1 MGESGG
7 GALPLT
13 RGQLDI
19 WLAQETGDLGTAWQ
33 LGMFVHIAGAVDRDA
48 LEWAIQ
54 RVVREVESARAAF
67 EEVNGQVVQYVVD
80 EPDVELTF
88 HDLTG
93 SPDGWGDVH
102 RVAESIQRTPMPLT
116 GPLLKFA
123 LFETHSDEFHLFA
136 CCHHLNMDGSALGL
150 AGQRIA
156 SVYSAVVS
164 GAPVPPALFGS
175 LQDVI
180 DCEAE
185 YEASADFVEDEAW
198 WAGNLPPA
206 EELPHPSRSS
216 GDAHARYEQSGAVRL
231 DPSLRRRV
239 DALAEAWTMPRSSIL
254 TAACALVLRG
264 RSGVSSTVV
273 LDFPVTRRVTPQ
285 SKTLPGMFAGVVP
298 LVIEVPP
305 AASVAEFCRGVD
317 ARVREVVKHQRYPA
331 DALERKGRLPG
342 AAQTAGRVGVNFL
355 PSAYT
360 LTFGGAP
367 AAASYTNI
375 GPVGGFGWIFST
387 AGDDLFISTAG
398 AAESFSGFD
407 VADIA
412 RLLERML
419 TAMSADPKQRLAV
432 IDVLE
437 AGEQE
442 RLDLWAN
449 RAALAEAGSA
459 ASSDASIPA
468 MFAAQV
474 ARTPEAV
481 ALTFEGRDLTYRELD
496 EASNRLAHLLVG
508 QGARPGESVALL
520 FPRSADAVVA
530 ITAVLKTGAAYVPI
544 DPSHPDTRVEF
555 VVGDCAPVA
564 AVATAELAGR
574 LAGHG
579 VVVVDPH
586 DTRITAQPATALPM
600 PAADDVAYL
609 IYTSGTTGRPKG
621 VAVTHGNVASL
632 MTSVKADLP
641 RTGVWTQWHSYAFDV
656 SVWDIWGPLL
666 AGGRLLVVP
675 EAVAASPEEFHALL
689 VAEGADV
696 MSQTPSAVGML
707 SPDGLESTA
716 LVVDGE
722 ACPAD
727 VMDRW
732 APGRVMV
739 NAYGPTEAT
748 IFATISRPLQPGS
761 GVVPIGEPVPR
772 AALFVLDGWL
782 RPVPAGVMGELY
794 VAGAGV
800 AAGYVGRSGLSAS
813 RFVACPF
820 GGPGTRMYRTGD
832 LVSWCADGQLEYFG
846 RADEQVKIRGYRIEL
861 GEVQTALAAV
871 DGVEQA
877 VVIAREDRPGDK
889 RLVGYVTG
897 SVDPGAAR
905 VTLAEQLPP
914 YMVPAAVIVL
924 DVLPVTVNGKLDRR
938 ALPAPEY
945 QGVDRYRA
953 PSTAVEE
960 ILATLFAEVL
970 GLERVGVD
978 DSFFELGG
986 DSILSMQVVSRARAA
1001 GLVCR
1006 PRDVVVEQTVARLA
1020 QVVRASDGPGTVD
1033 DGLGPVSATPI
1044 MAWLNGI
1051 DGPVHQFNQTTV
1063 LQAPAGVDEADVRI
1077 VIQALLDRHAMLR
1090 LRVLDDGSGDWS
1102 FEVPGVGAVDAAD
1115 CLVYAES
1122 LTDGVVSAARSRLDP
1137 FAGAMVA
1144 AVWARSTAQL
1154 MLSVHHL
1161 AVDGVSWRILVEDI
1175 NIGWAQLR
1183 AGQPIAL
1190 PDGGTSFA
1198 KWSTVLTDHA
1208 ASDAVVGVAD
1218 RWRQVLA
1225 VPEVLAAPDPERDTY
1240 ATAGRLSV
1248 DLDTDTTRLLLGEV
1262 PAAYHAGVQ
1271 DILLAAFGVALAEF
1285 LDAGATPVGIEVEGH
1300 GRTEE
1305 IADGVDL
1312 SRTVGWF
1319 TAKYPVALSG
1329 GLSWSE
1335 VLASRPALDGVVK
1348 QAKEQLRALPDGI
1361 TYGLL
1366 RHVNTEVEL
1375 DGPDRVIGFN
1385 YLGRLGAGELSDEL
1399 WRLDADTVAV
1409 TAAAAEVTTPLM
1421 YSLGLD
1427 AATVDSAAGPRLRA
1441 QWTWATTVLTDL
1453 EVERLS
1459 RLWFEALTGICG
1471 LVGAGDGGGLTPSDV
1486 LPARVR
1492 QTDLD
1497 HLIEHFD
1504 VADVLPLSPL
1514 QQGLLF
1520 HTDAVGVD
1528 DDHLYA
1534 LQLELTLDG
1543 GVDRSRLH
1551 DAVSTVAQRHPHL
1564 AARFCQ
1570 RFDEPVQVIPT
1581 RPEIGWHEAEF
1592 DNEDQV
1598 RQLCVAERAAVGS
1611 LENGPLLRA
1620 ALVELTPDCHRFVL
1634 TAHHIVIDGWSLP
1647 LLLQEIF
1654 ACYYGQQLP
1663 AAPPYRRFLSWLAER
1678 DLTAARAAWA
1688 QVLAGVDTP
1697 TMVGQTGT
1705 AGSGPRGVASVEL
1718 SERITQAL
1726 GEVARAHRTTANI
1739 VLQAAWAVV
1748 LNSLTGRRDVL
1759 FGTTVSGRSDEV
1771 AGADSMIGL
1780 LINTV
1785 PVRAR
1790 CSAPTTVAELLRQLQ
1805 DSHIHT
1811 LEHQHLAL
1819 GEMHRLAGQ
1828 DQLFDTLF
1836 VYENYPLD
1844 AGFAPGTDGLAV
1856 TDVTTRE
1863 FNHYPLA
1870 VQAIPGARLRLRIE
1884 YDTDVFTA
1892 GDVDGLIAK
1901 CDRVL
1906 AAMTADPA
1914 IRVASIDVLD
1924 AAEHARLDRW
1934 SNRAVLSRPVTASVS
1949 IPGLFAEQ
1957 VVRCPGAVALTFQ
1970 GRNLTYRELD
1980 QASNRLAHTL
1990 VGHGA
1995 RPGELVAML
2004 LPRSADAVVT
2014 ILAVLKSGAGYLPID
2029 PAHPDTRIQFVLA
2042 DAAPIAV
2049 VTSAELAT
2057 RLGGGDRVVID
2068 VDDPAIEDRPATAL
2082 ALPASDDIAYVIYT
2096 SGTTGTP
2103 KGVAVP
2109 HRNVI
2114 ELLASL
2120 DADLELVGQVWTL
2133 AHSLAFDYS
2142 VWETWGALLRGG
2154 RLVVL
2159 PEWVTRSPEDLHAVL
2174 VEEQVTVFSQTPA
2187 AFYALQAVDALEPG
2201 RDEQLKLQT
2210 VIFGGEALEPHRLA
2224 RWFVDHPG
2232 LPRMINMYG
2241 ITETTVHASFREI
2254 VADDAEGTGSP
2265 IGVPLDHL
2273 AFFVLDEWL
2282 RPLPAGAV
2290 GELYVAGSG
2299 QAAGYVNRGG
2309 LTASRFVAC
2318 PFVRAG
2324 DAPGMRMYRTGDV
2337 VSWSA
2342 DGQLQYLGRADEQ
2355 VKIRGHRIELGEIR
2369 AALASVDGVDA
2380 AAVIA
2385 REDRPG
2391 TRRLVAYVTGSIDP
2405 ATAREALARR
2415 LPEYMVPT
2423 AVVVL
2428 DALPLTVNGK
2438 LDVRALPA
2446 PQYQGGDVHRAPTTA
2461 DETTVAAIYAE
2472 VLGVE
2477 RVGADDSFFELGGD
2491 SLSAMRVI
2499 AAINRSYDAGLTV
2512 RVLFEAPTV
2521 AQLASRL
2528 DVGSPSDG
2536 FDPLVPVDRPAVV
2549 PLSFAQNRMWF
2560 IDQLQGASP
2569 MYNMAIALRLTGTL
2583 DVEALHAALGD
2594 VVSRHEP
2601 LRTVLSAVDGVPCQD
2616 VLPVEAAVVNWQ
2628 TVYAVGW
2635 TAAEVDAAVQAAAG
2649 HAFDL
2654 AREIPLRATLLR
2666 VSEIEHILVGVVH
2679 HIAADG
2685 GSITPFVTDLGRA
2698 YAARSAQ
2705 RAPDW
2710 IPLPVQYVDYTLWQR
2725 AQLGELSDADS
2736 RIARQLAYWQEA
2748 LADLPERL
2756 ALPTDRPYPVVA
2768 DQRGATVRFAWPA
2781 DLQQRLHEVAAD
2793 HEATGFMVVQ
2803 AALAML
2809 LGTLSASSD
2818 VAVGFPIAGR
2828 NDPALDD
2835 LVGFFVNT
2843 LVLRTDLAGDP
2854 TVAELF
2860 GRVRAGS
2867 LAAFDHQDVPFE
2879 VLVERLNP
2887 ARSRAHHPLVQVMLA
2902 WQNGFGLGGDDTAG
2916 LSLGDLEVTRMPIDT
2931 HTARMDLAFSIT
2943 ERFTDVG
2950 APAGIAGEVEFRTD
2964 VFDPSTVGTV
2974 IDRLE
2979 RVLAAMTADPARR
2992 LSTIDV
2998 LDATEHAQLD
3008 RWTNQAVLT
3017 QESPAPSSIPVAFGA
3032 QAVATPTAVAI
3043 SFAGRAMTYRGL
3055 DEASNR
3061 MAHFLL
3067 SQGAGPGRRVA
3078 LLLNRSAEAI
3088 VAMLAVLKSGSA
3100 YVPID
3105 PAVPDA
3111 RVGFVLRDAAPVAAI
3126 TTAEMTERL
3135 DGHGVTIVDVDDP
3148 AVLSHPCTAVPGP
3161 APDDIAYV
3169 IYTSGTTGVPKGV
3182 AVTHANVTRL
3192 LSSLENGLPTQA
3204 WAQCHSYAFDAS
3216 VEEIWG
3222 VLLHGGRLVVV
3233 PEQVV
3238 RSPEDFRNVLIGE
3251 QVSVVTQTPSALTM
3265 MSPAG
3270 LDRLALVMAGEACPP
3285 DVVDRWAPDHLV
3297 VNAYG
3302 PTETTICASRT
3313 APLLP
3318 GSGAPPIGS
3327 PVSTAALFVLD
3338 ASLRPVPAGVVGEL
3352 YVAGHGVAVGYVG
3365 RSGLTASRFVAC
3377 PFGGSGAAPGLRMYR
3392 TGDLVAWRAD
3402 GQLDYFGRADEQ
3414 VKLRGYR
3421 IELGEI
3427 QAALVSVDG
3436 VQRAAVIVREDR
3448 PGDKRLVA
3456 YVTGSADPVRARAAL
3471 AQRLPDYMV
3480 PSAIV
3485 VLDGLPVTVNGKLD
3499 RRALPAPEYQNAD
3512 DYRAPTTVQEE
3523 ILAAVF
3529 ADVLGVERVG
3539 VDDGFFELGG
3549 DSLSAMR
3556 VIAAI
3561 NKALDVE
3568 LPVRMLFEAST
3579 VRQLA
3584 SRAGAGS
3591 SGLAPLVAGER
3602 PAVVPLSFAQNR
3614 LWFLDQLHGP
3624 SPVYNMA
3631 MTLRLTGRLDVA
3643 ALQTALVDVVGR
3655 HESLRTLFAAIDG
3668 VPRQVVVDAAQA
3680 EIGWQVVDA
3689 EGWPAQRLDEAVERA
3704 ARHAFDLTTEIPLRA
3719 TLIRI
3724 SSDEHVLAGV
3734 VHHIAADGTS
3744 LAPLVGDLAAAYA
3757 ARGAGQAPAWAPLPV
3772 QYVDYTLWQRAQL
3785 GEIGDAES
3793 RIGGQ
3798 LAYWMDELAGLPER
3812 LVLPTDRPYPP
3823 VADQRGAQV
3832 TVAWSADLQRQVRAT
3847 AAAHG
3852 ATGFMVVQAALAV
3865 LLGRVSASSDVA
3877 VGFPIAGRNDPALD
3891 DLVGF
3896 FVNTLI
3902 LRVDLAGDPTVAELL
3917 AQVRRRSLAAYE
3929 HQDVPFEVLVERL
3942 NPARSMAH
3950 HPVVQVMLA
3959 WQNFAGHELGSTG
3972 GFAMGDVWATEVPTG
3987 TQTARMDLA
3996 VSIGERF
4003 DEDGEPAGIAGVVEY
4018 RTDVF
4023 DAATI
4028 EALAGRLERVLDV
4041 LTTDHTSTVS
4051 SIDVLVGDE
4060 RSWLD
4065 TIGNRAVLAAPAS
4078 TGVSVPGLFAAQVDA
4093 APDAVAVRFEGGSLT
4108 YRELDRASNRLA
4120 HLLIGR
4126 GAAPGRQVALLLNRS
4141 AKAVV
4146 AILAVLKTGSAYVAI
4161 DPSAP
4166 DARVGFVLSDAAPV
4180 AVVTDSHHAARLDGH
4195 AVTVIDVDDEVVDGH
4210 PASALPVPAVDDVAY
4225 LIYTSGTTGVP
4236 KGVAVTHR
4244 NVTQLLGSLDAGLP
4258 DPGVWAL
4265 CHSLAF
4271 DVSVWEIF
4279 GALLRGGRV
4288 VVVPEAVAGS
4298 PRDFHDVLVA
4308 EGVTVLT
4315 QTPSAVGMLSE
4326 QGLESAALVVVGE
4339 ACPAEVVDRWA
4350 TPGRVMIN
4358 AYGPTETTM
4367 CVAVSAPLV
4376 PGARV
4381 PIGSPVAG
4389 AALFVLDEWLRP
4401 VPAGVVGELY
4411 VAGHGVADGYV
4422 GRSGLTASRFV
4433 ACPFTGAG
4441 ETSGMRMYRTG
4452 DVVRWG
4458 ADGQLDYLGRADEQ
4472 VKIRGYRIELGEIQ
4486 AALAQVDGV
4495 SRAAVI
4501 AREDRP
4507 GDKRLVGYVTGTVDP
4522 ARARAALAERL
4533 PDYMVPTAV
4542 LVLDAFPL
4550 TSNNKL
4556 DVKALPMPEYGRR
4569 GGYRAPS
4576 TAVEEILAVI
4586 FAEVLGVERVGADD
4600 SFFELG
4606 GDSILSMQVVSRARA
4621 AGLTCRPKDVF
4632 TEQTVARLARVV
4644 EVAVAEVTADDG
4656 VGPVVATPIMRWL
4669 HSVDGPTGQFN
4680 QTMVVATPAEVGE
4693 ADVVT
4698 VLQALLDRHAALRLR
4713 VDDDGAGGWSLRV
4726 PEPGTVDAAAC
4737 VSSVEVLTEDVV
4749 LEARSRLNPT
4759 AGLMLSAVWASGAGE
4774 LALVVH
4780 HLAVDGVSWRILLE
4794 DANIAWAQLRSGQPI
4809 VLPASGTSFA
4819 RWSQLLE
4826 QRAVA
4831 DAVTSS
4837 AQVWH
4842 EVASTPA
4849 VLPAPHPER
4858 DTYASAGRR
4867 SVELD
4872 AETTQALLG
4881 EVPAAFH
4888 AGVQD
4893 ILLIAFGMA
4902 CAEFLGTGEVPVG
4915 IDVEGHGR
4923 DEDLAAG
4930 VDLSRTVGW
4939 FTTKYPVAF
4948 SGARIDWTQVA
4959 SGQAE
4964 LGRVVK
4970 AGKEQLR
4977 ALPDGLTYGLLRY
4990 LNAEVQVGGA
5000 DPAIG
5005 FNYLGRIGGTGA
5017 LSEDMWRPHTATA
5030 LPAAAAAVPMPLAH
5044 TVELNA
5050 VTLDTDEGPR
5060 LQATWTWATSVLQD
5074 AHVERLSR
5082 LWFEALAGIRAH
5094 VRTGGGGLTP
5104 SDVAPA
5110 RLTQPQLDE
5119 LQDQY
5124 RIADVLPLTPLQR
5137 GLLFHTGSADVYAL
5151 QLGFTVSGPLDP
5163 ARLAAAV
5170 QSVVSRH
5177 PHLVATFSERF
5188 DEPVQIIP
5196 ADPVAG
5202 WRYVE
5207 CDEGV
5212 RVDDVMERESAAERA
5227 AVAVLENAPAF
5238 RVALIRSA
5246 PDAHRVLLTSH
5257 HIVLDGWSLPILLQE
5272 IFAGYFG
5279 QQLPP
5284 AVPYRRFVSWLAER
5298 DLDEA
5303 RTAWGEV
5310 LAGFDTPTLVA
5321 APDRREL
5328 GPRRAVSVS
5337 VPEPITGALT
5347 ELARSQATT
5356 VSTVLQAAW
5365 AMLVSSLAGQLDV
5378 AFGAVVS
5385 GRPDDVAGA
5394 DSMIGLLI
5402 NTVPVRARLAPA
5414 TTVAELLAQLQHFHN
5429 ATLEHEHLALPDIHR
5444 SVGHDQLFDTLF
5456 VFENYPADT
5465 AAAMEADGLTI
5476 GDAETREFNHYPLA
5490 IQARPGAE
5498 LSIRCEHDTHVFDA
5512 DTVDALLRRLQRVLV
5527 AMAADPARQLST
5539 IDLLDTDE
5547 RAHLDEWANRAS
5559 STRSADPGSSIPA
5572 LFASQVA
5579 ATPSAVAV
5587 TFEGR
5592 SMTYGEL
5599 DEASNRL
5606 AHLLAGHGAGPGASV
5621 ALLLHR
5627 SADAIVA
5634 IAAVLKTGAAYVP
5647 MDPGHPD
5654 DRIAFVI
5661 ADSAPVAAVTT
5672 AALAGR
5678 LDGHDLAVVDVHD
5691 QRIDAQPSTAPTAPS
5706 ADDVAYRIYTSGTT
5720 GRPKGVAVTHRN
5732 VAQLFEAVSADLPR
5746 DGVWT
5751 QWHSYAFDVSVWDIW
5766 GPLLGGG
5773 RLLVVSED
5781 VAASPE
5787 EFHALLVRERVTV
5800 LSQTPSAVGM
5810 LSPEGLESMALVVAG
5825 EACPADVVDR
5835 WAPGRVM
5842 INAYGPTEATVYASM
5857 SSPLAPGSAAPIGAP
5872 VPGAALFVLDGM
5884 LRPVPAGLV
5893 GELYVAGRG
5902 VAVGYA
5908 GRPEL
5913 TGSRFVACPFGAPGL
5928 RMYRTGDLVSWGADG
5943 QLQYLGRADEQVKI
5957 RGYRIEL
5964 GEIQAAL
5971 AGLAGVVQAAV
5982 IVREDRPGDRRLV
5995 GYVTESVSGAVDP
6008 VEVRRLLGERL
6019 PSYMVPTAV
6028 VVLDALP
6035 VTVNGKLDRRALP
6048 APEYLDGD
6056 AYRAPASAVE
6066 EILAGIF
6073 AEVLGVERV
6082 GVDDG
6087 FFELGG
6093 DSILSMQV
6101 VSRARAAGLTCRPKD
6116 VFIEQTVSR
6125 LARVVT
6131 AVEGATT
6138 ADDGLGPV
6146 VATPIMRWLQDV
6158 DGPTDQF
6165 SQTMVVQTPAGVS
6178 EPDVVA
6184 IVQALLDGH
6193 GMLRL
6198 RVDDDGAGGW
6208 ALRVPEPGTVNAAAC
6223 VSSVPVLTGEAIA
6236 EGQARL
6242 DPAAGVMLSAVW
6254 ASATRQLVV
6263 IIHHLAVDGVSW
6275 RILLEDLNIAW
6286 TQHRSGQPITLPA
6299 EATSF
6304 ARWSELLAGLAHA
6317 ENTMTDAAAW
6327 RRVEATAAALPAVRP
6342 EIDTYATAGHLTE
6355 SLDAEITRMV
6365 LGEVPAAFHAG
6376 VQDILLIAFG
6386 LALAEFTGTANVP
6399 VGIAVEGHG
6408 RHEDLAE
6415 GLDLSR
6421 TVGWF
6426 TTKYP
6431 VSLSTALPWSD
6442 VVAGDAA
6449 LGTAIKEA
6457 KEQLRALPDGLT
6469 YGLLRYLNGDA
6480 EMTGSDPVIGFNYL
6494 GRLGGGELS
6503 DELWRPSDDESVD
6516 LAAAAVPMPL
6526 PHTVELN
6533 AVTVDTEA
6541 GPRLRANWTWA
6552 TSVLDGRQVERLSAL
6567 WFEALA
6573 GICAHVRH
6581 GGGGLTPSDIAP
6593 ARLSQHNIDALAAQY
6608 QIADVLPLTP
6618 MQQGLLFHVESG
6630 ESNEDL
6636 YATQLDFTVAG
6647 PLNPDQ
6653 LLKAV
6658 HAVVE
6663 RHPHLVA
6670 RFSAQF
6676 DEPVQVIPADPVVGW
6691 QYAETDDEARL
6702 ERLCAAERAAVCDL
6716 EASPPFRVALIRT
6729 AEDRHRCV
6737 LTFHHIVIDGW
6748 SMPILLRDIF
6758 ATYYGHRLP
6767 AALPYRRF
6775 VSWLADRDLDAAR
6788 AAWGEAL
6795 AGLDAPALV
6804 AGPHRTRLG
6813 RRGIASLKVS
6823 EQTTVALAEL
6833 ARTHKTTVATVLQ
6846 GAWAL
6851 LLTSLTGRH
6860 DVVFGATV
6868 SGRPAEL
6875 AGADSMVGLFINTIP
6890 VRATFDASTTVVD
6903 LLAQLNRSSQDT
6915 FEHQHLALPE
6925 IHRVTGH
6932 DQLFDTLFV
6941 YENYPVDTTAPLGPD
6956 GLTIVDFSNREYNDY
6971 PLTMQAIPGS
6981 QLTIRFE
6988 YDSGVFDNATVE
7000 VLLERLEM
7008 VFGTMTAD

>member
-1 MGESGG
+1 M
-7 GALPLT
+7 T

-19 WLAQETGDLGTAWQ
+19 WLAQETGDVGTAWQ

-48 LEWAIQ
+48 LEWAVQ

-67 EEVNGQVVQYVVD
+67 REVDGQVVQYVVD
-80 EPDVELTF
+80 DPDIELAF

-93 SPDGWGDVH
+93 SLDGWGDVH
-102 RVAESIQRTPMPLT
+102 RIAESIQRTPMPLS

-123 LFETHSDEFHLFA
+123 LFQTHSDEFHLFA
-136 CCHHLNMDGSALGL
+136 CCHHLNMDGFALGL

-164 GAPVPPALFGS
+164 GSPVPPALFGA
-175 LQDVI
+175 LQDVV

-185 YEASADFVEDEAW
+185 YEASEDFLEDEAW
-198 WAGNLPPA
+198 WTNNLPAAA
-206 EELPHPSRSS
+206 EFPHSSPSS
-216 GDAHARYEQSGAVRL
+216 DDTQARYEHSRPVRL
-231 DPSLRRRV
+231 DPSLRHQV
-239 DALAEAWTMPRSSIL
+239 DALSEAWAMPRSSIL

-264 RSGVSSTVV
+264 RSGESSTVV
-273 LDFPVTRRVTPQ
+273 LDFPVTRRVSPQ

-298 LVIEVPP
+298 LVVEVSP
-305 AASVAEFCRGVD
+305 AASIAEFCRGVD

-331 DALERKGRLPG
+331 DALERRGRLPG

-355 PSAYT
+355 PSAYS
-360 LTFGGAP
+360 LSFGGA
-367 AAASYTNI
+367 AATASYTNA

-398 AAESFSGFD
+398 AAQSFSGFD

-412 RLLERML
+412 RLLEKML
-419 TAMSADPKQRLAV
+419 TVMTADPRQRLAV

-442 RLDLWAN
+442 RLDVWGN
-449 RAALAEAGSA
+449 RAALADS
-459 ASSDASIPA
+459 ASSSASIPA
-468 MFAAQV
+468 LFASQV
-474 ARTPEAV
+474 ARTPDSV
-481 ALTFEGRDLTYRELD
+481 ALTFEGRNLTYRELD
-496 EASNRLAHLLVG
+496 EASNRLAHLLSG
-508 QGARPGESVALL
+508 QGAGPGESVALL
-520 FPRSADAVVA
+520 FPRSADAIVA
-530 ITAVLKTGAAYVPI
+530 IMAVLKTGAAYVPI
-544 DPSHPDTRVEF
+544 DPSHPDARVEF
-555 VVGDCAPVA
+555 VLGDSAPVA
-564 AVATAELAGR
+564 AVTTGEWAGR
-574 LAGHG
+574 LEGHG
-579 VVVVDPH
+579 VVLVDAH
-586 DTRITAQPATALPM
+586 DPRLAAQPDTALPA

-632 MTSVKADLP
+632 MASVNADLP

-666 AGGRLLVVP
+666 AGGRLLVVS

-689 VAEGADV
+689 VAERVDV

-707 SPDGLESTA
+707 SPDGLESVA

-748 IFATISRPLQPGS
+748 IFASISRPLQPGA
-761 GVVPIGEPVPR
+761 GVVPIGEPVPE
-772 AALFVLDGWL
+772 ASLFVLDGWL

-820 GGPGTRMYRTGD
+820 GGPGMRMYRTGD

-861 GEVQTALAAV
+861 GEVQAALAAL

-897 SVDPGAAR
+897 TVDPGPAR
-905 VTLAEQLPP
+905 VALAERLPS
-914 YMVPAAVIVL
+914 YMVPAAVVLL

-945 QGVDRYRA
+945 QGVDGYRA

-960 ILATLFAEVL
+960 ILAALFAEVL
-970 GLERVGVD
+970 GVDRVGVD

-1020 QVVRASDGPGTVD
+1020 QVVRAADGPGMVD
-1033 DGLGPVSATPI
+1033 DGVGPVSVTPI
-1044 MAWLNGI
+1044 MAWLNEI
-1051 DGPVHQFNQTTV
+1051 DGPVSQFNQTTV
-1063 LQAPAGVDEADVRI
+1063 LQAPNGVDEADVP
-1077 VIQALLDRHAMLR
+1077 VVLQALLDRHAMLR
-1090 LRVLDDGSGDWS
+1090 LRVDDDGAGNRS
-1102 FEVPGVGAVDAAD
+1102 FVAQAPGAVTAAQ
-1115 CLVYAES
+1115 CLVSAER
-1122 LTDGVVSAARSRLDP
+1122 LTDDVVSAAQSRLDP

-1154 MLSVHHL
+1154 LLSVHHL

-1175 NIGWAQLR
+1175 NIAWAHHL
-1183 AGQPIAL
+1183 AGLPIEL
-1190 PDGGTSFA
+1190 PPGGTSFA
-1198 KWSTVLTDHA
+1198 RWSTVLADHA
-1208 ASDAVVGVAD
+1208 VSEAVAGVAD

-1225 VPEVLAAPDPERDTY
+1225 VPEVLAAPDSGRDTY

-1248 DLDTDTTRLLLGEV
+1248 ELDTETTRMLLGEV

-1271 DILLAAFGVALAEF
+1271 DILLAAYGVACAEF
-1285 LDAGATPVGIEVEGH
+1285 LDAGAAPVGIEVEGH
-1300 GRTEE
+1300 GRAEE

-1329 GLSWSE
+1329 GLPWPE
-1335 VLASRPALDGVVK
+1335 VVAGEPALDGVVK
-1348 QAKEQLRALPDGI
+1348 QAKEHLRALPDGV

-1366 RHVNTEVEL
+1366 RHVNPEIEL
-1375 DGPDRVIGFN
+1375 DGPEPVIGFN
-1385 YLGRLGAGELSDEL
+1385 YLGRLGAGELSEEL
-1399 WRLDADTVAV
+1399 WRLDADAVSV
-1409 TAAAAEVTTPLM
+1409 TAAATGVTTPLM

-1427 AATVDSAAGPRLRA
+1427 AATVDSPAGPRLRA
-1441 QWTWATTVLTDL
+1441 QWTWATTVLDDV

-1471 LVGAGDGGGLTPSDV
+1471 LVRRGEGGGLTPSDV

-1492 QTDLD
+1492 QADLD
-1497 HLIEHFD
+1497 RLVENSD

-1520 HTDAVGVD
+1520 HADAMGAD

-1534 LQLELTLDG
+1534 LQLDLTLDG
-1543 GVDRSRLH
+1543 GVDPSRLR
-1551 DAVSTVAQRHPHL
+1551 DAVSTVARRHPHL
-1564 AARFCQ
+1564 AARFSQ
-1570 RFDEPVQVIPT
+1570 RFDEPLQIIPT
-1581 RPEIGWHEAEF
+1581 HPEIGWREAAFGSE
-1592 DNEDQV
+1592 EQM
-1598 RQLCVAERAAVGS
+1598 RQLCAAERAAVGS
-1611 LENGPLLRA
+1611 LEHGPVLRA
-1620 ALVELTPDCHRFVL
+1620 ALVELASDRHRFVL

-1654 ACYYGQQLP
+1654 AGYYGQQLP

-1678 DLTAARAAWA
+1678 DLSAARAAWE
-1688 QVLAGVDTP
+1688 QVLAGVDAP
-1697 TMVGQTGT
+1697 TMVGRTGT
-1705 AGSGPRGVASVEL
+1705 AGSGPRGIASAEL
-1718 SERITQAL
+1718 SEPITQAL
-1726 GEVARAHRTTANI
+1726 GEVARAHRTTVNI
-1739 VLQAAWAVV
+1739 VLQAAWAVL

-1759 FGTTVSGRSDEV
+1759 FGTTVSGRPDEV
-1771 AGADSMIGL
+1771 TGADSMIGL

-1790 CSAPTTVAELLRQLQ
+1790 CTTTTTVAGLLNQLQ
-1805 DSHIHT
+1805 DNHIHT

-1819 GEMHRLAGQ
+1819 GEIHRLAGQ
-1828 DQLFDTLF
+1828 EQLFDTLF

-1844 AGFAPGTDGLAV
+1844 AGFAPGADGLAV
-1856 TDVTTRE
+1856 TDVVSRE

-1870 VQAIPGARLRLRIE
+1870 MQAIPGARMRLRIE
-1884 YDTDVFTA
+1884 YDTDVFSA
-1892 GDVDGLIAK
+1892 GDVDGLIAR

-1906 AAMTADPA
+1906 AAITADPG
-1914 IRVASIDVLD
+1914 IRVSSIDVLD
-1924 AAEHARLDRW
+1924 TVEHARLDGW

-1957 VVRCPGAVALTFQ
+1957 VVRRPGAVALTFE
-1970 GRNLTYRELD
+1970 GRSLTYRELD
-1980 QASNRLAHTL
+1980 QASNRLAHAL

-1995 RPGELVAML
+1995 GPGELVAML
-2004 LPRSADAVVT
+2004 LPRSADAVVA
-2014 ILAVLKSGAGYLPID
+2014 ILAVLKSGAAYLPID
-2029 PAHPDTRIQFVLA
+2029 PAHPDARIEFVLA

-2049 VTSAELAT
+2049 VTSAELTT
-2057 RLGGGDRVVID
+2057 RLGGSHMVVVD
-2068 VDDPAIEDRPATAL
+2068 VDDPAIEDHPATAL
-2082 ALPASDDIAYVIYT
+2082 ALPASDDIAYIIYT
-2096 SGTTGTP
+2096 SGTTGVP

-2120 DADLELVGQVWTL
+2120 DTDLELVGQVWTL

-2159 PEWVTRSPEDLHAVL
+2159 PDWVTRSPEDLYAAL

-2187 AFYALQAVDALEPG
+2187 AFYALQAVDTMEPG
-2201 RDEQLKLQT
+2201 RAEQLKLQT

-2224 RWFVDHPG
+2224 RWFADHPG

-2254 VADDAEGTGSP
+2254 VADDAESTGSP
-2265 IGVPLDHL
+2265 IGVPLNHL

-2282 RPLPAGAV
+2282 RPLQAGAV

-2299 QAAGYVNRGG
+2299 QAIGYVGRGG

-2318 PFVRAG
+2318 PFGMAG
-2324 DAPGMRMYRTGDV
+2324 NAAGTRMYRTGDV
-2337 VSWSA
+2337 VTWSA

-2369 AALASVDGVDA
+2369 AALAAVDGVDA

-2385 REDRPG
+2385 REDQPG
-2391 TRRLVAYVTGSIDP
+2391 ARRLVAYATGSVDSG
-2405 ATAREALARR
+2405 TARAALAQR
-2415 LPEYMVPT
+2415 LPDYMVPT
-2423 AVVVL
+2423 AVVML
-2428 DALPLTVNGK
+2428 DTLPLTVNGK
-2438 LDVRALPA
+2438 LDMRALPA
-2446 PQYQGGDVHRAPTTA
+2446 PQYQPGDDYRTPTTA

-2472 VLGVE
+2472 VLGLE

-2499 AAINRSYDAGLTV
+2499 SAINRSFDAGLTV

-2521 AQLASRL
+2521 AQLAARL
-2528 DVGSPSDG
+2528 DGGSPSDG
-2536 FDPLVPVDRPAVV
+2536 FDPLVPVDRPASV

-2560 IDQLQGASP
+2560 IDQLQGASS
-2569 MYNMAIALRLTGTL
+2569 MYNMPIALRLNGSL
-2583 DVEALHAALGD
+2583 DAEALRAALDD
-2594 VVSRHEP
+2594 VVARHEP
-2601 LRTVLSAVDGVPCQD
+2601 LRTVISAVDGVPYQD
-2616 VLPVEAAVVNWQ
+2616 VLAVERAVVTWQ
-2628 TVYAVGW
+2628 TVDAAGW
-2635 TAAEVDAAVQAAAG
+2635 SSSEVDAAVQAAAG

-2654 AREIPLRATLLR
+2654 AGEIPLRATLLR
-2666 VSEIEHILVGVVH
+2666 VSELEHILVGVVH

-2685 GSITPFVTDLGRA
+2685 ASITPFVTDLGRA
-2698 YAARSAQ
+2698 YAARSAN

-2710 IPLPVQYVDYTLWQR
+2710 VPLPVQYVDYTLWQR
-2725 AQLGELSDADS
+2725 EQLGDLADVDS
-2736 RIARQLAYWQEA
+2736 RIARQLAYWQDA
-2748 LADLPERL
+2748 LAELPERL
-2756 ALPTDRPYPVVA
+2756 QLPTDRPYPAVA
-2768 DQRGATVRFAWPA
+2768 DQRGATVGFAWSA

-2803 AALAML
+2803 AALSML

-2835 LVGFFVNT
+2835 LIGFFVNT

-2854 TVAELF
+2854 TVSELF

-2867 LAAFDHQDVPFE
+2867 LAAFEHQDVPFE

-2916 LSLGDLEVTRMPIDT
+2916 LALGDLQVTRMPIDT
-2931 HTARMDLAFSIT
+2931 HTARMDLTFSIT
-2943 ERFTDVG
+2943 ERFTDAG
-2950 APAGIAGEVEFRTD
+2950 TPAGIAGEVEFRSD
-2964 VFDPSTVGTV
+2964 VFDPTTIDTL

-2998 LDATEHAQLD
+2998 LDADEHSRLD
-3008 RWTNQAVLT
+3008 RWTNRAVLT
-3017 QESPAPSSIPVAFGA
+3017 RESSAPKSIPAVFGA
-3032 QAVATPTAVAI
+3032 QVVATPTAVAI
-3043 SFAGRAMTYRGL
+3043 SFAGRAMTYREL

-3061 MAHFLL
+3061 MAHFLS
-3067 SQGAGPGRRVA
+3067 SQGAGPDRRVA

-3111 RVGFVLRDAAPVAAI
+3111 RVAFVLRDAAPVAAI
-3126 TTAEMTERL
+3126 TSSEMIERL
-3135 DGHGVTIVDVDDP
+3135 NGHGVTVVDVDDP
-3148 AVLSHPCTAVPGP
+3148 AVLGHPRTAVAEP

-3192 LSSLENGLPTQA
+3192 LSSLEDGLPTQA

-3233 PEQVV
+3233 PDQVV

-3251 QVSVVTQTPSALTM
+3251 QVSIVTQTPSALTM

-3285 DVVDRWAPDHLV
+3285 DVVDRWAPGHLV

-3318 GSGAPPIGS
+3318 GTGAPPIGS
-3327 PVSTAALFVLD
+3327 PVPTAALFVLD
-3338 ASLRPVPAGVVGEL
+3338 AWLRPVPAGVVGEL

-3365 RSGLTASRFVAC
+3365 RSDLTASRFVAC
-3377 PFGGSGAAPGLRMYR
+3377 PFGGAGDAPGLRMYR

-3402 GQLDYFGRADEQ
+3402 GQLEYFGRADEQ

-3448 PGDKRLVA
+3448 PGDRRLVG
-3456 YVTGSADPVRARAAL
+3456 YVTGSVDPGRARAVL
-3471 AQRLPDYMV
+3471 AQRLPEYMV
-3480 PSAIV
+3480 PTAIV
-3485 VLDGLPVTVNGKLD
+3485 VLDELPVTVNGKLD
-3499 RRALPAPEYQNAD
+3499 RRALPAPDYQNAD
-3512 DYRAPTTVQEE
+3512 DYRAPSTAVEE
-3523 ILAAVF
+3523 ILAAIF
-3529 ADVLGVERVG
+3529 AEVLGVERIG

-3556 VIAAI
+3556 AIAAI
-3561 NKALDVE
+3561 NKALDAD
-3568 LPVRMLFEAST
+3568 LPVRVLFEAPT

-3584 SRAGAGS
+3584 SCASAGS

-3602 PAVVPLSFAQNR
+3602 PTVVPLSFAQNR

-3631 MTLRLTGRLDVA
+3631 MTLRLRGRLDVE
-3643 ALQTALVDVVGR
+3643 ALRTALADVVGR
-3655 HESLRTLFAAIDG
+3655 HESLRTLFVTVDG
-3668 VPRQVVVDAAQA
+3668 VPRQVVVDAGHA
-3680 EIGWQVVDA
+3680 EVEWQVVDA

-3704 ARHAFDLTTEIPLRA
+3704 ARHAFDLSAEIPLRT
-3719 TLIRI
+3719 TLLRV
-3724 SSDEHVLAGV
+3724 SDDEHVLAGV

-3744 LAPLVGDLAAAYA
+3744 LAPLVSDLGAAYA
-3757 ARGAGQAPAWAPLPV
+3757 ARSAGRPPAWAPLPV
-3772 QYVDYTLWQRAQL
+3772 QYVDYTLWQRAQF
-3785 GEIGDAES
+3785 GEMSDADS

-3812 LVLPTDRPYPP
+3812 LVLPTDRPYPA

-3832 TVAWSADLQRQVRAT
+3832 KVAWSADLQRQVRAT
-3847 AAAHG
+3847 AASHG

-3896 FVNTLI
+3896 FVNTLV

-3942 NPARSMAH
+3942 NPARSLAH
-3950 HPVVQVMLA
+3950 HPVIQVMLA
-3959 WQNFAGHELGSTG
+3959 WQNFAGPELDSGG
-3972 GFAMGDVWATEVPTG
+3972 GFPMGDVWATEVPTD
-3987 TQTARMDLA
+3987 TQTSRMDLA

-4003 DEDGEPAGIAGVVEY
+4003 DEDGEPAGISGVVEY

-4023 DAATI
+4023 DAPTI
-4028 EALAGRLERVLDV
+4028 EALAGRLERVLDA
-4041 LTTDHTSTVS
+4041 LTIDHARPLS
-4051 SIDVLVGDE
+4051 SIDVLVGGE
-4060 RSWLD
+4060 RLWLD
-4065 TIGNRAVLAAPAS
+4065 AVGNRAILAEQAS
-4078 TGVSVPGLFAAQVDA
+4078 TGISVPNLFAEQVA
-4093 APDAVAVRFEGGSLT
+4093 GSPEAVAVSFEGASLT
-4108 YRELDRASNRLA
+4108 YRELDDASNRLA

-4126 GAAPGRQVALLLNRS
+4126 GAGPGERVALLLNRS
-4141 AKAVV
+4141 ARAVV
-4146 AILAVLKTGSAYVAI
+4146 AILAVLKTGAAYVAV

-4166 DARVGFVLSDAAPV
+4166 DARVDFVLSDAAPT
-4180 AVVTDSHHAARLDGH
+4180 AVVTDAHHAARLDGH
-4195 AVTVIDVDDEVVDGH
+4195 AVTVIDVDDELVDGH
-4210 PASALPVPAVDDVAY
+4210 PASAVPMPAVDDIAY

-4244 NVTQLLGSLDAGLP
+4244 NVTQLLGSLNAGLP
-4258 DPGVWAL
+4258 RAGVWAL

-4298 PRDFHDVLVA
+4298 PREFHDVLVGA
-4308 EGVTVLT
+4308 GVDVLT

-4326 QGLESAALVVVGE
+4326 KGLEAAALVVVGE

-4367 CVAVSAPLV
+4367 CVAISEPLV

-4422 GRSGLTASRFV
+4422 GRSSLTASRFV
-4433 ACPFTGAG
+4433 ACPFGTAEASPG
-4441 ETSGMRMYRTG
+4441 TRMYRTG

-4486 AALAQVDGV
+4486 AALAAVHGV
-4495 SRAAVI
+4495 AQAAVV

-4507 GDKRLVGYVTGTVDP
+4507 GDKRLVGYVTGTADP
-4522 ARARAALAERL
+4522 ADARAALAERL
-4533 PDYMVPTAV
+4533 PEYMVPTAV
-4542 LVLDAFPL
+4542 VVLDALPL

-4556 DVKALPMPEYGRR
+4556 DVKALPAPEYGRR
-4569 GGYRAPS
+4569 DGYRAPS
-4576 TAVEEILAVI
+4576 TAVEEILVGI
-4586 FAEVLGVERVGADD
+4586 YAEVLGVERVGVDD

-4644 EVAVAEVTADDG
+4644 EVAAVEVADDSG
-4656 VGPVVATPIMRWL
+4656 VGPVAVTPIMRWL
-4669 HSVDGPTGQFN
+4669 QSVDGPTGQFN

-4698 VLQALLDRHAALRLR
+4698 VLQALVDRHATLRLR
-4713 VDDDGAGGWSLRV
+4713 VEDDGVGGWAMRV

-4737 VSSVEVLTEDVV
+4737 VSSVEVLTEDAVI
-4749 LEARSRLNPT
+4749 EARARLNPA
-4759 AGLMLSAVWASGAGE
+4759 AGVMLSAVWASGAGE

-4794 DANIAWAQLRSGQPI
+4794 DVNIAWAQLRSGQPI
-4809 VLPASGTSFA
+4809 ELPATGTSFA
-4819 RWSQLLE
+4819 RWSRLLE
-4826 QRAVA
+4826 QHAVS
-4831 DAVTSS
+4831 DAVT
-4837 AQVWH
+4837 ATARAWH
-4842 EVASTPA
+4842 EVATAPA
-4849 VLPAPHPER
+4849 VLPAPRPER
-4858 DTYASAGRR
+4858 DTYASAGQR
-4867 SVELD
+4867 SLELD
-4872 AETTQALLG
+4872 VETTQALLG
-4881 EVPAAFH
+4881 VVPAAFH

-4893 ILLIAFGMA
+4893 ILLIAFGLA
-4902 CAEFLGTGEVPVG
+4902 CAEFLGTADMPVG

-4923 DEDLAAG
+4923 DEDLATG

-4939 FTTKYPVAF
+4939 FTTKYPVALA
-4948 SGARIDWTQVA
+4948 GARIDWTLVA

-4964 LGRVVK
+4964 LGRLVK
-4970 AGKEQLR
+4970 AAKEQLR
-4977 ALPDGLTYGLLRY
+4977 ALPDGVTYGLLRY
-4990 LNAEVQVGGA
+4990 LNADVQVGGA
-5000 DPAIG
+5000 DPVIG
-5005 FNYLGRIGGTGA
+5005 FNYLGRLGGTGG
-5017 LSEDMWRPHTATA
+5017 LSEDVWRPHTATS

-5050 VTLDTDEGPR
+5050 VTLDSDDGPR
-5060 LQATWTWATSVLQD
+5060 LQATWTWATSALQD
-5074 AHVERLSR
+5074 AHIERLSR
-5082 LWFEALAGIRAH
+5082 LWFEALAGICA
-5094 VRTGGGGLTP
+5094 VVANGGGGLTP
-5104 SDVAPA
+5104 SDIAPA
-5110 RLTQPQLDE
+5110 RLTQDQLDE
-5119 LQDQY
+5119 LQNQY
-5124 RIADVLPLTPLQR
+5124 RVADVLPLTPLQR

-5151 QLGFTVSGPLDP
+5151 QLGFTVAGPLDP
-5163 ARLAAAV
+5163 HRLATAV

-5177 PHLVATFSERF
+5177 PHLVARFSERF

-5207 CDEGV
+5207 YHDGLPI
-5212 RVDDVMERESAAERA
+5212 DDLMERESAAERA
-5227 AVAVLENAPAF
+5227 AVSALEDAPAF
-5238 RVALIRSA
+5238 RVAVIRSA
-5246 PDAHRVLLTSH
+5246 ADTHRVLLTSH

-5284 AVPYRRFVSWLAER
+5284 AVPYRRFVSWLAGR
-5298 DLDEA
+5298 DLDQA
-5303 RTAWGEV
+5303 RTVWADE

-5328 GPRRAVSVS
+5328 GPRRAVSVN
-5337 VPEPITGALT
+5337 VPAPVTGAVT

-5365 AMLVSSLAGQLDV
+5365 AMLIGSLAGRQDV

-5402 NTVPVRARLAPA
+5402 NTVPVRARLTPA
-5414 TTVAELLAQLQHFHN
+5414 TTVAELLAQLQQFHN
-5429 ATLEHEHLALPDIHR
+5429 ATLEYEHLALPDIHR
-5444 SVGHDQLFDTLF
+5444 SAGHDQLFDTLF
-5456 VFENYPADT
+5456 VYENYPTDT
-5465 AAAMEADGLTI
+5465 AAAMEAEGLTI

-5490 IQARPGAE
+5490 MQARPGTE
-5498 LSIRCEHDTHVFDA
+5498 LDIRCEHDTDVFDA
-5512 DTVDALLRRLQRVLV
+5512 GTVDALLRRLQRVLV
-5527 AMAADPARQLST
+5527 AMAADPSRRLST
-5539 IDLLDTDE
+5539 LDLLDADE
-5547 RAHLDEWANRAS
+5547 RAHVDEWANRAS
-5559 STRSADPGSSIPA
+5559 LTRTAPSGASIPA
-5572 LFASQVA
+5572 LFMAQVA
-5579 ATPSAVAV
+5579 ETPSAVAV

-5592 SMTYGEL
+5592 SLTYREL

-5606 AHLLAGHGAGPGASV
+5606 AHVLTGHGAGPGTSV
-5621 ALLLHR
+5621 ALLMHR
-5627 SADAIVA
+5627 CADAIVA

-5661 ADSAPVAAVTT
+5661 ADCVPVAAVTT

-5678 LDGHDLAVVDVHD
+5678 LEGHDLAVVDVHD
-5691 QRIDAQPSTAPTAPS
+5691 PRVDAQPSTALAPPA
-5706 ADDVAYRIYTSGTT
+5706 ADDVAYLIYTSGTT

-5732 VAQLFEAVSADLPR
+5732 VAQLLESVSADLPR
-5746 DGVWT
+5746 TGVWT

-5766 GPLLGGG
+5766 APLLGGG

-5857 SSPLAPGSAAPIGAP
+5857 SKPLIAGTAAPIGEP

-5884 LRPVPAGLV
+5884 LRPVPAGIV

-5913 TGSRFVACPFGAPGL
+5913 TGSRFVACPYGAPGG

-5943 QLQYLGRADEQVKI
+5943 QLQYLGRADEQVKV

-5964 GEIQAAL
+5964 GEIQTAL
-5971 AGLAGVVQAAV
+5971 AGVIGVAQAAV
-5982 IVREDRPGDRRLV
+5982 VLREDRPGDRRLV
-5995 GYVTESVSGAVDP
+5995 GYVTESASGAVDP

-6019 PSYMVPTAV
+6019 PAYMVPTAV

-6066 EILAGIF
+6066 EVLAGIF

-6116 VFIEQTVSR
+6116 VFIEQTVAR
-6125 LARVVT
+6125 LARVVK
-6131 AVEGATT
+6131 AAESVAAG
-6138 ADDGLGPV
+6138 DDGVGPV
-6146 VATPIMRWLQDV
+6146 AATPIMRWLQDV

-6165 SQTMVVQTPAGVS
+6165 SQTMVVQTPAGVR

-6184 IVQALLDGH
+6184 MLQALLDGH
-6193 GMLRL
+6193 AMLRL
-6198 RVDDDGAGGW
+6198 RVEDDGAGGW
-6208 ALRVPEPGTVNAAAC
+6208 ALRVPEPGTVDAAAC
-6223 VSSVPVLTGEAIA
+6223 VSSVEVLTGEAVA
-6236 EGQARL
+6236 AGQARL
-6242 DPAAGVMLSAVW
+6242 DPAAGMMLSAVW
-6254 ASATRQLVV
+6254 AAATGQLVM

-6286 TQHRSGQPITLPA
+6286 AQHRSGQPITLPA

-6304 ARWSELLAGLAHA
+6304 ARWSQLLAGQAHA
-6317 ENTMTDAAAW
+6317 EKTLTDAAAW
-6327 RRVEATAAALPAVRP
+6327 RRVTSTPAVLPAARP

-6355 SLDAEITRMV
+6355 SLDAEITRLV

-6386 LALAEFTGTANVP
+6386 LALAEFAGTADAP
-6399 VGIAVEGHG
+6399 VGVAVEGHG
-6408 RHEDLAE
+6408 RHEELAE

-6431 VSLSTALPWSD
+6431 VSLSSALSWPE
-6442 VVAGDAA
+6442 VVAGEAA
-6449 LGTAIKEA
+6449 LGSAIKSA

-6469 YGLLRYLNGDA
+6469 YGLLRHLVGDA
-6480 EMTGSDPVIGFNYL
+6480 EVAGTDPVIGFNYL
-6494 GRLGGGELS
+6494 GRLGGGADLS

-6516 LAAAAVPMPL
+6516 LDAAAIPMPL

-6533 AVTVDTEA
+6533 AVTVDTES
-6541 GPRLRANWTWA
+6541 GPRLRASWTWA
-6552 TSVLDGRQVERLSAL
+6552 TSVLDGPQVERLSAL

-6581 GGGGLTPSDIAP
+6581 GGGGLTPSDVAP
-6593 ARLSQHNIDALAAQY
+6593 ARLSQHNLDTLAQQH
-6608 QIADVLPLTP
+6608 QIADVLPLTAL
-6618 MQQGLLFHVESG
+6618 QQGLLFHTDSA
-6630 ESNEDL
+6630 ESNEEL

-6647 PLNPDQ
+6647 PLNPDR

-6658 HAVVE
+6658 RAVAE

-6670 RFSAQF
+6670 RFCAQF

-6691 QYAETDDEARL
+6691 QYAELDDEARL
-6702 ERLCAAERAAVCDL
+6702 ERLCAAERTAVCDL

-6729 AEDRHRCV
+6729 ADDTHRCV

-6758 ATYYGHRLP
+6758 AAYYGHRLP
-6767 AALPYRRF
+6767 AAVPYRRF

-6788 AAWGEAL
+6788 AAWAEAL
-6795 AGLDAPALV
+6795 AGLDAPTLV
-6804 AGPHRTRLG
+6804 AGTRRTRLG
-6813 RRGIASLKVS
+6813 RRGIASMKVS
-6823 EQTTVALAEL
+6823 EETTTALAEL
-6833 ARTHKTTVATVLQ
+6833 ARSQQTTVATVLQ

-6903 LLAQLNRSSQDT
+6903 LLAQLNMSSRAT
-6915 FEHQHLALPE
+6915 FDHQHLALPE

-6956 GLTIVDFSNREYNDY
+6956 GLTIVDFSNRESNDY

-6981 QLTIRFE
+6981 QLSIRFE
-6988 YDSGVFDNATVE
+6988 YDTDVFDNAKVE
-7000 VLLERLEM
+7000 VLLERLQM
-7008 VFGTMTAD
+7008 VFGSMTAD